1 MTEEILKFTKLNFI
15 IHFVI
20 LLLYAIL
27 FWLPEINF
35 PMYGITYTPEL
46 GALSLMLGS
55 CFTGFAIGALFG
67 IIAKE
72 WKAVRIVVIIDVFM
86 NVTMLIAITL
96 TLSVFNALIYM
107 ALVVTILLLVLFCL
121 TFLQQEDKIKT
132 LWK

>member
-20 LLLYAIL
+20 LLLYTIL
-27 FWLPEINF
+27 FWLPDINF

-46 GALSLMLGS
+46 VALSLMLGS

-72 WKAVRIVVIIDVFM
+72 WKEVRIVVIIDVFM

-96 TLSVFNALIYM
+96 TLSVYNALIYM